1 LHVRNH
7 EEATL
12 SDTLD
17 FMARVGQQ
25 LATIDDTGDTVV
37 VATANAGRL
46 VMPTRT
52 PRGPAELVYIARR
65 LLEEARD
72 LYDEI
77 EGFDAQGA
85 ADRAEEI
92 VQALDALPNP
102 DADAVDDEEG

>member
-1 LHVRNH
+1 M
-7 EEATL
+7 
-12 SDTLD
+12 SDTPD

-25 LATIDDTGDTVV
+25 LANIDDTGDTVV

-46 VMPTRT
+46 VMQTRT

>member
-12 SDTLD
+12 SDTPD

-25 LATIDDTGDTVV
+25 LANIDDTGDTVV

-46 VMPTRT
+46 VMQTRT
-52 PRGPAELVYIARR
+52 PRGPAELVQIARR

-72 LYDEI
+72 RYDEEADDRDGAKERVLAAYMLEDVLGLLPDLNADDDG
-77 EGFDAQGA
+77 EG
-85 ADRAEEI
+85 
-92 VQALDALPNP
+92 
-102 DADAVDDEEG
+102 